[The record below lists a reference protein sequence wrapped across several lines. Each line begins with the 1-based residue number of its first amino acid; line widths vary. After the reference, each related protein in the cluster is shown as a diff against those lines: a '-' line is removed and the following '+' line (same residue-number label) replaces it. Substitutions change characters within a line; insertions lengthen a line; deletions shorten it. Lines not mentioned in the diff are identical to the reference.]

1 MRPFETITHAPL
13 TFDEH
18 CKMFPSERILSRDGV
33 TVTKY
38 VIAYSKEVSKI
49 VYFVDGTNGDHYGQ
63 YASKEDA
70 TNKFKLMVGMKPE
83 SRSKFDI

>member
-1 MRPFETITHAPL
+1 MRQFETITHAPL

-18 CKMFPSERILSRDGV
+18 CKLFPSERILSRAGI

-38 VIAYSKEVSKI
+38 IIQYSKEVSRI

-63 YASKEDA
+63 YASKGDA
-70 TNKFKLMVGMKPE
+70 MDKFKIMAEMKPE